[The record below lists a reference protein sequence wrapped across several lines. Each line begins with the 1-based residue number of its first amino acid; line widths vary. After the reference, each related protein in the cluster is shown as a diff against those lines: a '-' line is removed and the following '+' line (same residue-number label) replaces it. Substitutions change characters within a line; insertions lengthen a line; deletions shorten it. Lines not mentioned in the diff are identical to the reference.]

1 MDILE
6 LGSNKIHYLLIFL
19 FILLANFIG
28 DVSSCSLR
36 LFLNTNMIAKHVVAF
51 FTLLLFVTVELYE
64 NSHIYTILTNTVLM
78 YICFILL
85 MRTYYVFTFISLGL
99 IAICYILTLHINYLK
114 KQDKSIEEIK
124 KYENIRTNLFIISL
138 ISIVIGFIYN
148 IKFLNDTYKN
158 KFSINR
164 YLIGL
169 TNEECFKNK

>member
-36 LFLNTNMIAKHVVAF
+36 LFLNKNMIAKHVVAF

-85 MRTYYVFTFISLGL
+85 MRTYYVFTFVSLGL

-114 KQDKSIEEIK
+114 KQDKSIDEIK

>member
-36 LFLNTNMIAKHVVAF
+36 LFLNKNMIAKHVVAF

-78 YICFILL
+78 YICFI
-85 MRTYYVFTFISLGL
+85 Y
-99 IAICYILTLHINYLK
+99 LH
-114 KQDKSIEEIK
+114 
-124 KYENIRTNLFIISL
+124 
-138 ISIVIGFIYN
+138 
-148 IKFLNDTYKN
+148 
-158 KFSINR
+158 
-164 YLIGL
+164 
-169 TNEECFKNK
+169 

>member
-1 MDILE
+1 MDILD
-6 LGSNKIHYLLIFL
+6 LGSNKIHYILIFL

-36 LFLNTNMIAKHVVAF
+36 LFLNTNMIAKHIVAF

-64 NSHIYTILTNTVLM
+64 NSHIYTILTNTVVM

-99 IAICYILTLHINYLK
+99 ISLSYILTLHINFLK
-114 KQDKSIEEIK
+114 KQDKSTEEIK
-124 KYENIRTNLFIISL
+124 LYENIRTNLFIISL
-138 ISIVIGFIYN
+138 LSIVIGFIYN

-158 KFSINR
+158 KFNINK

>member
-36 LFLNTNMIAKHVVAF
+36 LFLNKNMIAKHVVAF

-85 MRTYYVFTFISLGL
+85 MRTYYVFTFVSLGL

>member
-36 LFLNTNMIAKHVVAF
+36 LFLNKNMIAKHVVAF

-85 MRTYYVFTFISLGL
+85 MRTYYVFTFVSLGL
-99 IAICYILTLHINYLK
+99 IAICYLLTLHINYLK
-114 KQDKSIEEIK
+114 KQYKSIEEIK

-158 KFSINR
+158 KFSINK

>member
-19 FILLANFIG
+19 LILLANFIG

-36 LFLNTNMIAKHVVAF
+36 LFLNTNMIAKHAVAF

-99 IAICYILTLHINYLK
+99 IAICYILTLHINFLK
-114 KQDKSIEEIK
+114 KQDKSVEEIK
-124 KYENIRTNLFIISL
+124 RYENIRTNLFIISL

-158 KFSINR
+158 KFSINK